1 MQGVTSVASKK
12 SEVSITKA
20 SLSSSLRMKNKGEV
34 WSKTSTTSRES
45 FRGNSTSTNT
55 NFAPVL
61 DYNSINRD
69 NNRNGG
75 GPEIPYSNSG
85 DDNNAKEEV
94 LLFERST
101 SAPPPPFA
109 DVAATVTSTRNDTPN
124 GFNTSTSSYRPLLED
139 LLSATTLTTKFA
151 PSTSTTIGKSGT
163 SSHDQNNF
171 KDFYHAGN
179 SLTWDSQT
187 FKRMGGFSSLFA
199 AATNQKTR
207 FLEDVDE
214 LYSTTTATTATA
226 KSRLEDL
233 FQRNNHNTVGP
244 FTNTS
249 GGIYTSDTVRSLPS
263 NHGRSRI
270 TSNSTA
276 VSDLQSLFLQPSST
290 TGRPSATP
298 TAAATTT
305 TASSDISS
313 PKFTNMNITSD
324 NSHHP
329 IPNNSSS
336 YDDDSAHL
344 AQANNITI
352 NALSC
357 LNSPRQ
363 KSNKACDSTST
374 TTHATMPPTMSLEQ
388 QKQQQQESHRRPQDH
403 SVSATPTT
411 TSTIHLAPAQPQP
424 PPGLSNTGI
433 DPNHSATLQQQQL
446 PSSTQA
452 PYYTTAYPSSE
463 MNATAYNG
471 NIVYPQPVFDWSH
484 QQQHHQQPH
493 VITTPYMNYNPQSSK
508 PSTTSTISTM
518 AQQQHVYYSY
528 GGISYASSAV
538 TSMQPRNPSNT
549 MHYNTN
555 TTTPSTTIL
564 SSQPY
569 HQQQHPSQYHVAPN
583 SDHQQ
588 QHHHIPI
595 SSTNAY
601 AAQPNSSPTVAF
613 ASSPTIYASS
623 AAMLHSPQHQQN
635 IQYTYP
641 PNTAAATLPPTT
653 TVLYPYSLSVVEPNT
668 TYTVVASN
676 SAPMATNDQ
685 HYLVVQQPNG
695 QVLLTPASAAP
706 TAIARQ
712 QQQQHQPQPHLNS
725 SSYAAAVRFNNNRK
739 SYNKR
744 GTYNKEHQHDGSQ
757 KNIKQKNVLTS
768 AKKKNDINLLEEF
781 KRTYKTKNWTVEAKL
796 TG

>member
-1 MQGVTSVASKK
+1 
-12 SEVSITKA
+12 
-20 SLSSSLRMKNKGEV
+20 MKNQGEV
-34 WSKTSTTSRES
+34 WSTTTSTTSRES
-45 FRGNSTSTNT
+45 FRGNSTTTNH
-55 NFAPVL
+55 NFAPVV
-61 DYNSINRD
+61 DYNSIDRGGRAVPY
-69 NNRNGG
+69 NNT
-75 GPEIPYSNSG
+75 G

-109 DVAATVTSTRNDTPN
+109 EVAAAAATTATSTRNDTSN
-124 GFNTSTSSYRPLLED
+124 GFSTSKSSYRPLLED
-139 LLSATTLTTKFA
+139 LLSATTLTTKFP
-151 PSTSTTIGKSGT
+151 PSTSTIFGKSGT
-163 SSHDQNNF
+163 SSNDQNNL
-171 KDFYHAGN
+171 KDFCHAGN

-199 AATNQKTR
+199 AAATQKTR
-207 FLEDVDE
+207 LLEDVDE

-226 KSRLEDL
+226 KSRLEDF

-244 FTNTS
+244 FMNTS

-263 NHGRSRI
+263 NNGRNRI

-290 TGRPSATP
+290 AGRANATP
-298 TAAATTT
+298 TAATT
-305 TASSDISS
+305 TASNDISS
-313 PKFTNMNITSD
+313 PKFTNMNISSD
-324 NSHHP
+324 NSHHQ

-344 AQANNITI
+344 AQANNVTI

-357 LNSPRQ
+357 LNSPMQ
-363 KSNKACDSTST
+363 KSNKACDSTLT
-374 TTHATMPPTMSLEQ
+374 TTNATIPTTMSLEQ
-388 QKQQQQESHRRPQDH
+388 QQQQESHRRPQDH
-403 SVSATPTT
+403 SALATTTT
-411 TSTIHLAPAQPQP
+411 TSAIHLAPAQPQP
-424 PPGLSNTGI
+424 PPGLSNAGI
-433 DPNHSATLQQQQL
+433 DPNHSATLQQQQQL

-452 PYYTTAYPSSE
+452 PYYTTTYPSSE
-463 MNATAYNG
+463 MNTIAHNG

-484 QQQHHQQPH
+484 HHHQQQPH
-493 VITTPYMNYNPQSSK
+493 VITTPYINYSTQSSK
-508 PSTTSTISTM
+508 PSTTSTVSTM

-528 GGISYASSAV
+528 GGISYANNAV

-555 TTTPSTTIL
+555 TTTPSPTIL

-588 QHHHIPI
+588 QQHHIPI

-601 AAQPNSSPTVAF
+601 AAQPNSGPTVAF

-635 IQYTYP
+635 IHYTYP
-641 PNTAAATLPPTT
+641 PNTAAATLPPTA

-706 TAIARQ
+706 PAIAR
-712 QQQQHQPQPHLNS
+712 QQQHQPQPHLNS

-744 GTYNKEHQHDGSQ
+744 GTYNKEHQQDGSQ
-757 KNIKQKNVLTS
+757 KNIKQKNVISS